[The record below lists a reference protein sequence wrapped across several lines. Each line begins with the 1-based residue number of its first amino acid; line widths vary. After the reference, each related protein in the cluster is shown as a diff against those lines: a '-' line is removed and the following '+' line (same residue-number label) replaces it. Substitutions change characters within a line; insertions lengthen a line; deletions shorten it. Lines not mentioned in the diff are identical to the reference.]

1 MKDWKKTLIR
11 ADATIL
17 EAMKVI
23 DESSLQIA
31 LVVDEDSRL
40 LGTVT
45 DGDIRRCILR
55 NVSLEEPVRGIM
67 NPDPVVAGDTGSRAE
82 VLALMRE
89 KSLHHIPVVDAEGRI
104 VSLQSIETVIHPVS
118 RDNWVVIMAGGEGVR
133 LRPMTNDCPKPMLK
147 VGGRPIIE
155 TILDNFI
162 EFGFQRFFSRSTT
175 RPGSSRSISV
185 TVLTG
190 AFASSTSASRKSW
203 ALRVR

>member
-11 ADATIL
+11 ADATII

-31 LVVDEDSRL
+31 LVVDEKNRL

-67 NPDPVVAGDTGSRAE
+67 NPDPVVASDTSSRFE

-89 KSLHHIPVVDAEGRI
+89 KTLGQIPVVDADGRI
-104 VSLQSIETVIHPVS
+104 QKFT
-118 RDNWVVIMAGGEGVR
+118 
-133 LRPMTNDCPKPMLK
+133 TN
-147 VGGRPIIE
+147 
-155 TILDNFI
+155 
-162 EFGFQRFFSRSTT
+162 
-175 RPGSSRSISV
+175 
-185 TVLTG
+185 
-190 AFASSTSASRKSW
+190 
-203 ALRVR
+203 